1 MIDENDLYR
10 SIIDKKDSESLEIL
24 YDRYESLLFNLA
36 YKITKD
42 VQSSEEVLQD
52 VFMKI
57 WNQKAIFKPNK
68 GKMSTWLITLCR
80 NKSIDMLRKNKH
92 IENEFDEDFQGIQN
106 DHLPEYDLL
115 DKEVSEEIK
124 KMISLL
130 NKDQQKIIYLFY
142 YKGLSQQEIA
152 DKLQTPLGTVKSR
165 MRLSIKHLN
174 DYSKKHLRR
183 ERGENER

>member
-57 WNQKAIFKPNK
+57 WNQKA
-68 GKMSTWLITLCR
+68 
-80 NKSIDMLRKNKH
+80 
-92 IENEFDEDFQGIQN
+92 
-106 DHLPEYDLL
+106 
-115 DKEVSEEIK
+115 
-124 KMISLL
+124 
-130 NKDQQKIIYLFY
+130 
-142 YKGLSQQEIA
+142 
-152 DKLQTPLGTVKSR
+152 
-165 MRLSIKHLN
+165 
-174 DYSKKHLRR
+174 
-183 ERGENER
+183 